1 MKVSIVTPCYN
12 AVATIEETI
21 RSVLDQEGVE
31 VEYIVADGGST
42 DGTAD
47 IIRRYESR
55 LAWWV
60 SERDRGQVDAINKG
74 FTRATGD
81 VLGFLNGDDA
91 FTPGALKEVCAAFAA
106 EPNADIVHGGVE
118 WIDFEGRPLGTHLGD
133 MKCLEDALD
142 IFRVWWGNRQ
152 WVQPEVFYRRALKE
166 RVGVFDERYHLAF
179 DYDFWVRCFRAGARG
194 ARIPETLVRFRRHD
208 AQKSVD
214 ATRANDEIRAILA
227 EHLADRPEIGSW
239 TWLRLRA
246 ELAYDLYQSRTG
258 ARPSF
263 ATALLRHPSWLVC
276 APVRRR
282 LAELLTRKSSQH
294 GCDSNNV
301 RL

>member
-1 MKVSIVTPCYN
+1 MKVSIVTPCFN

-31 VEYIVADGGST
+31 VEYIIADGGST

-60 SERDRGQVDAINKG
+60 NERDRGQVDAINKG
-74 FTRATGD
+74 FARATGD

-91 FTPGALKEVCAAFAA
+91 FIPGALKKVCATFAA

-133 MKCLEDALD
+133 MTSLEDALD

-166 RVGVFDERYHLAF
+166 RVGVFDERYNLAF
-179 DYDFWVRCFRAGARG
+179 DYDFWVRCFRAGAR
-194 ARIPETLVRFRRHD
+194 ASRVPETLVRFRRHD

-227 EHLADRPEIGSW
+227 EHLADRPETSPW
-239 TWLRLRA
+239 TRRRLRA
-246 ELAYDLYQSRTG
+246 ELDYDLYRSG
-258 ARPSF
+258 ATRPPF
-263 ATALLRHPSWLVC
+263 AAELLRHPSWIFSTK
-276 APVRRR
+276 VRERIAASLFPR
-282 LAELLTRKSSQH
+282 
-294 GCDSNNV
+294 G
-301 RL
+301 

>member
-12 AVATIEETI
+12 AAATIEETI
-21 RSVLDQEGVE
+21 RSVLDQEGVDL
-31 VEYIVADGGST
+31 EYIVCDGGST
-42 DGTAD
+42 DGTAE

-74 FTRATGD
+74 FTHATGD

-91 FTPGALKEVCAAFAA
+91 LTPSALKKVGAAFSA

-133 MKCLEDALD
+133 MNSLEDALD

-152 WVQPEVFYRRALKE
+152 WVQPEVFYRRALKD

-179 DYDFWVRCFRAGARG
+179 DYDFWVRCFRAGARVSRLP
-194 ARIPETLVRFRRHD
+194 ATLVRFRRHD

-214 ATRANDEIRAILA
+214 ATRANNEIRAILA
-227 EHLADRPEIGSW
+227 EHLASHPAISAWALR
-239 TWLRLRA
+239 RLRA
-246 ELAYDLYQSRTG
+246 ECSYDRYRSSAPRR
-258 ARPSF
+258 AF
-263 ATALLRHPSWLVC
+263 AAELLRHPSWIFS
-276 APVRRR
+276 PKVRERIAASLISR
-282 LAELLTRKSSQH
+282 SSRS
-294 GCDSNNV
+294 GDF
-301 RL
+301 